1 MLSFLLFMHQ
11 WYRFHAER
19 VKNGGGKGGGAFRF
33 ATRKRK
39 SVENRVSEFVRVN
52 FDDSWGQI
60 SRVNFMCD
68 IRVTNLIQFRVYFT
82 LSNYQFQTIPH
93 SNDNSRIK
101 RDVKL
106 MIEFKK
112 KIFFNWFS
120 IDDWI

>member
-1 MLSFLLFMHQ
+1 M
-11 WYRFHAER
+11 
-19 VKNGGGKGGGAFRF
+19 
-33 ATRKRK
+33 
-39 SVENRVSEFVRVN
+39 
-52 FDDSWGQI
+52 
-60 SRVNFMCD
+60 NFMCD

-112 KIFFNWFS
+112 KIFFN
-120 IDDWI
+120 